1 MGKVVPAG
9 WGWGWGPTPE
19 LRATCHLTH
28 LEYGKAGLGDNR
40 GVWCGS
46 CTGLTRVTLVNGDD
60 LEGRQVQVGEAG
72 ILQVVEVPLRQ
83 GVPAPSA
90 PACHLGQAGP
100 PHTLQCPLQPRC
112 HCPPG
117 AGEGGGGKASSQVS
131 RCTGPPYRRPLS
143 CAFRLCSNRAA
154 SLKDTRRPVEL
165 VDKKR
170 WVSVS

>member
-1 MGKVVPAG
+1 M
-9 WGWGWGPTPE
+9 
-19 LRATCHLTH
+19 
-28 LEYGKAGLGDNR
+28 
-40 GVWCGS
+40 
-46 CTGLTRVTLVNGDD
+46 NGDD

-83 GVPAPSA
+83 GVPVPRA
-90 PACHLGQAGP
+90 PARHLGRAGP
-100 PHTLQCPLQPRC
+100 PTHTPVPSPAPLSV
-112 HCPPG
+112 CPPG
-117 AGEGGGGKASSQVS
+117 AGEGGGSKASSQVS
-131 RCTGPPYRRPLS
+131 GCTGPPYRRPLS